1 MTLLVG
7 RGGRRPVT
15 GGTSHRL
22 LLPSDRT
29 WKNAPSP
36 LQHNRIA
43 ASPPASSTCSVPS
56 SGSHPAPP
64 WEPNTRHPC
73 PRHWSRMALVVSKEE
88 LCHSLGGLA
97 AWVGGQDPSSAETLA
112 QPQQRKEKDLGWGW
126 EVRECLLW
134 LIPFPQLGGIPCH
147 QDLGA
152 TCLKFSQ

>member
-112 QPQQRKEKDLGWGW
+112 QPQQRKEKDLVQWY
-126 EVRECLLW
+126 C
-134 LIPFPQLGGIPCH
+134 GG
-147 QDLGA
+147 GGGR
-152 TCLKFSQ
+152 